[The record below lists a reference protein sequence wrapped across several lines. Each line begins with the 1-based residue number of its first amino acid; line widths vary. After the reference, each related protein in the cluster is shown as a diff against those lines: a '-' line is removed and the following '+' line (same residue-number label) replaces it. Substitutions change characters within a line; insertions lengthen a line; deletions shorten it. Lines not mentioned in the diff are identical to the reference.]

1 MGSVT
6 GLTYTRQG
14 EYYGQGTFGA
24 GGFGGPLF
32 GPIYKEPLSY
42 YLALV
47 TSQYK
52 LSPNFIT
59 WLSLALQP
67 IDDLTNCL
75 AFLSN
80 NFDLDSA
87 VGIQLDNQGQLI
99 GQTRTVGFQPS
110 DGVSPVLDD
119 NTYRILLKARIA
131 FNQWNGKIASM
142 YPIWKSLFSSGN
154 IIVHDNQDMTA
165 TIILSGAF
173 TSIIQD
179 LIVNGYI
186 IPRPE
191 GVQYTFSFAT
201 LPILGADE
209 NNSFIAGADLGHAS

>member
-1 MGSVT
+1 MP
-6 GLTYTRQG
+6 LWG
-14 EYYGQGTFGA
+14 E
-24 GGFGGPLF
+24 GGFGTGLYGAPDTGGPV
-32 GPIYKEPLSY
+32 YKEPLAY
-42 YLALV
+42 YTGLV

-52 LSPNFIT
+52 LSPNFNQ

-67 IDDLTNCL
+67 IDDLTSCL
-75 AFLSN
+75 ADFSSS
-80 NFDLDSA
+80 FDLDFA
-87 VGIQLDNQGQLI
+87 VGQQLDWNGLLI

-131 FNQWNGKIASM
+131 WNQWDGKIASM

-179 LIVNGYI
+179 LITNGYI

-191 GVQYTFSFAT
+191 GVQYTYSFGT

-209 NNSFIAGADLGHAS
+209 NNTFIAGADLGHAS